1 MDLTAMRPICCSAFA
16 SKSLLGLSWQ
26 QWECRTLRT
35 PSQKSPW
42 PAFFPG
48 SAGFPGSGNFL
59 GPPPPRLEN
68 VVAGKKNV
76 SGWKGSGWKKKGS
89 CPPPSNSGFQGYL
102 QPAARVD
109 LACTQKLAKANPAEL
124 WPRLCQVKAPK
135 SLKNI
140 FDSFIQTICHF
151 VLKMFR
157 LFQAAKTLFSRCGWD
172 STFSVQ
178 NLTNPDRPQ
187 QIPIM
192 PTKCQASGGGKLEE
206 KTAQVA
212 NGDKN
217 S

>member
-1 MDLTAMRPICCSAFA
+1 MFSLCKQKPAGAFVA
-16 SKSLLGLSWQ
+16 AVGMQNIANAQPEVPVASLLSWFCGFP
-26 QWECRTLRT
+26 WFREFLGTP
-35 PSQKSPW
+35 PSQ
-42 PAFFPG
+42 
-48 SAGFPGSGNFL
+48 
-59 GPPPPRLEN
+59 
-68 VVAGKKNV
+68 AGKCC
-76 SGWKGSGWKKKGS
+76 GWEKKTFLAGKVLAGKKKGS